1 MNYNI
6 GEVKMFTKTQQKIIK
21 EGLLL
26 GLEKQER
33 LLRTFLKKEPETA
46 DEVKGYEEIRRHL
59 ERRIE
64 AHEKLIKKLN
74 KEFS

>member
-1 MNYNI
+1 ML
-6 GEVKMFTKTQQKIIK
+6 TKTQQKIIK

-26 GLEKQER
+26 GLEKQEK
-33 LLRTFLKKEPETA
+33 LLHTFLKKEPETA

>member
-1 MNYNI
+1 ML
-6 GEVKMFTKTQQKIIK
+6 TKTQQKIIK
-21 EGLLL
+21 EGVQL
-26 GLEKQER
+26 GFEKQER
-33 LLRTFLKKEPETA
+33 LLRTFLKEEPKTA

-64 AHEKLIKKLN
+64 AHEKLLKKLN